1 MGGAMPLRLKAGGG
15 LKFNEHIEADG
26 PTVLAH
32 ACKIGLEGIVSK
44 RRLRLPFR
52 PLARLAQNEK
62 RGCTCGETGGRGRLG
77 PMTEGKNRIMIFGPN
92 PDQMRRAIRCTRP
105 RPVWA
110 IFVTDCGATRE
121 FEGAYSRRES

>member
-1 MGGAMPLRLKAGGG
+1 MGGAMPLRLKADGG
-15 LKFNEHIEADG
+15 LKFNENIEADG

-44 RRLRLPFR
+44 RKGSAYRSGRSPDWLKMKN
-52 PLARLAQNEK
+52 ADA
-62 RGCTCGETGGRGRLG
+62 RGRLG

-92 PDQMRRAIRCTRP
+92 PDQMRRAIRRKRP

>member
-44 RRLRLPFR
+44 RRGSAYRSGRSPDWLKMKNADAPAVKREEEEDW
-52 PLARLAQNEK
+52 AR
-62 RGCTCGETGGRGRLG
+62 
-77 PMTEGKNRIMIFGPN
+77 
-92 PDQMRRAIRCTRP
+92 
-105 RPVWA
+105 
-110 IFVTDCGATRE
+110 
-121 FEGAYSRRES
+121 

>member
-1 MGGAMPLRLKAGGG
+1 MT
-15 LKFNEHIEADG
+15 AD
-26 PTVLAH
+26 T
-32 ACKIGLEGIVSK
+32 
-44 RRLRLPFR
+44 
-52 PLARLAQNEK
+52 
-62 RGCTCGETGGRGRLG
+62 T
-77 PMTEGKNRIMIFGPN
+77 RIMIFGPN